1 MPQGMY
7 NPQPQHPVQGIAPNQ
22 NGGPMQM
29 MQRMIFNNLYN
40 NNSNFRQ
47 LADSMMGK
55 TPEQAFREK
64 GLDYNQYKNVNPEQV
79 YNSLMGMN
87 R

>member
-1 MPQGMY
+1 
-7 NPQPQHPVQGIAPNQ
+7 
-22 NGGPMQM
+22 M

-40 NNSNFRQ
+40 NNPNFRH
-47 LADSMMGK
+47 LADSMQGK

-87 R
+87 G